1 MKPISFSQRIRY
13 KFDQLMSKGPIAMI
27 ALLAILSCVVVVT
40 AGAVLALFQITP
52 EGSEPMNFIEG
63 VWQSLMRTLD
73 SGTMGGDAGWGFRI
87 VAFIVT
93 LGGIF
98 IISTLI
104 GVLSSGIEGMLD
116 ELRKGKSFVIE
127 SNHILIL
134 GWSTKIFPILSE
146 LILANENKKN
156 ACIVILADKDK
167 VEMEDEIRNKID
179 DFKNTKI
186 ICRRGIPNDL
196 TDLAI
201 SNPLES
207 KAIIVLAM
215 DSGNSD
221 PLVIKTILAL
231 TNSPDRRSTPYH
243 IVAEIKDKKNLEVAR
258 MVGKDEVELILTD
271 DIIGRIMVQT
281 SRQSGLS
288 IVLTELLDFNG
299 DEIYFKHEN
308 SLIGKTFGEVIFNY
322 EDSLVIGLQYKN
334 EQVKI
339 NPPMDYVIQQG
350 DQLIAISEDD
360 DTISTTTN
368 PNYAINDLAIV
379 DIHSKQIQA
388 ERILLLGW
396 NERAAIIIQ
405 EMDHYVGPNSYMKVV
420 SHYDY
425 VQDTINQISVSLKN
439 ISVEFQHDDTTSRS
453 VIDGL
458 DITSFD
464 SIQLLSYKDEME
476 LEDADAHTLIS
487 LLHIRRISEETG
499 KDMKIVSEMLSLR
512 NRELAE
518 VTKADDF
525 IVSDNLISLLMAQI
539 SENKYLMRVF
549 EDLFSATG
557 SEIYLKPMSEY
568 IKAGEQVNFYTVLES
583 AKRKGQIAIG
593 YRKSEWA
600 HDSQHAYGIILNP
613 AKSKELQF
621 GKDDRIIVL
630 AEE

>member
-1 MKPISFSQRIRY
+1 
-13 KFDQLMSKGPIAMI
+13 
-27 ALLAILSCVVVVT
+27 
-40 AGAVLALFQITP
+40 
-52 EGSEPMNFIEG
+52 
-63 VWQSLMRTLD
+63 
-73 SGTMGGDAGWGFRI
+73 
-87 VAFIVT
+87 
-93 LGGIF
+93 
-98 IISTLI
+98 
-104 GVLSSGIEGMLD
+104 
-116 ELRKGKSFVIE
+116 
-127 SNHILIL
+127 
-134 GWSTKIFPILSE
+134 
-146 LILANENKKN
+146 
-156 ACIVILADKDK
+156 
-167 VEMEDEIRNKID
+167 
-179 DFKNTKI
+179 
-186 ICRRGIPNDL
+186 
-196 TDLAI
+196 
-201 SNPLES
+201 
-207 KAIIVLAM
+207 
-215 DSGNSD
+215 
-221 PLVIKTILAL
+221 
-231 TNSPDRRSTPYH
+231 
-243 IVAEIKDKKNLEVAR
+243 
-258 MVGKDEVELILTD
+258 
-271 DIIGRIMVQT
+271 
-281 SRQSGLS
+281 
-288 IVLTELLDFNG
+288 
-299 DEIYFKHEN
+299 
-308 SLIGKTFGEVIFNY
+308 
-322 EDSLVIGLQYKN
+322 
-334 EQVKI
+334 
-339 NPPMDYVIQQG
+339 MDYVIQQG

-425 VQDTINQISVSLKN
+425 VQDTINRISANLKN
-439 ISVEFQHDDTTSRS
+439 ISLEFQHDDTTSRS

-600 HDSQHAYGIILNP
+600 HDSQHAYGIVLNP